1 MLFRRFYDEPLAQAS
16 YLIGCQATGDAFVI
30 DPNRD
35 ADQYIAA
42 AEVERMRI
50 VGVAETHIHADF
62 LSGGRELAER
72 TGARMYLSDTGP
84 AEWRYRFRN
93 DARVV
98 CLKGGE

>member
-1 MLFRRFYDEPLAQAS
+1 MLFRRFYDDPLAQSS

-42 AEVERMRI
+42 AEAERMRI

-62 LSGGRELAER
+62 LSAPASWPTAPAPACTCPTPVPRS
-72 TGARMYLSDTGP
+72 GAT
-84 AEWRYRFRN
+84 AF
-93 DARVV
+93 ARIRAWYP
-98 CLKGGE
+98 